1 MSSHTFKKTIE
12 SELRKLNEDIDVK
25 IVKGLS
31 YIKES
36 RRHKFL
42 LKQLNSFSRHNN
54 SWLQKS
60 FNLVSTF
67 VL

>member
-12 SELRKLNEDIDVK
+12 SELRKLNEEIDIK

-31 YIKES
+31 YVRES

-42 LKQLNSFSRHNN
+42 LKQLNSFNRH
-54 SWLQKS
+54 SSGWLQKS
-60 FNLVSTF
+60 FSLVSTF

>member
-12 SELRKLNEDIDVK
+12 SELRKLNEEIDIK
-25 IVKGLS
+25 IVRGLS
-31 YIKES
+31 YMKES

-42 LKQLNSFSRHNN
+42 LKQLNSFSQSN
-54 SWLQKS
+54 SGWLQKS